1 MKFNYR
7 PHRDKKDSLHAPP
20 SYRPVIPARIIGLR
34 SSAVVSGL
42 LDTGSEATLF
52 DESYISLLD
61 VHIKAGDEEVFQ
73 AADGTRFLVSFGMI
87 DIELATPRRR
97 TVHRWSARVGFMKRP
112 KGAGSLFGHEGFL
125 EYFSASF
132 HGPELRVTLT
142 PIPPLPLAC
151 MPVK

>member
-1 MKFNYR
+1 M
-7 PHRDKKDSLHAPP
+7 
-20 SYRPVIPARIIGLR
+20 IPARIIGL
-34 SSAVVSGL
+34 SNSASVFGL
-42 LDTGSEATLF
+42 LDTGSEATLL
-52 DESYISLLD
+52 DVSYISLLN
-61 VHIKAGDEEVFQ
+61 VHIALGDREVLI
-73 AADGTRFLVSFGMI
+73 AANWMEILAYFGVI

-112 KGAGSLFGHEGFL
+112 RGEGALFGHEGFL

-132 HGPELRVTLT
+132 HGPGLRVTLT